1 MAIEL
6 RRHEGAGTGP
16 TLISESVVL
25 SGIEPEDIP
34 QIVAW
39 RNRPDISDSFIEYEP
54 LTNDAQLRFLTRMD
68 ESKDRKLWLINARD
82 ARKPLPYPKAVRP
95 TPDAIPV
102 GTIGLKDIDRRN
114 RHCELASMFIAE
126 LEYRNFQIAFD
137 AEWLVLDYCFNH
149 LGMHKVVAWVPAY
162 NTDVAKLHRV
172 MGWKDEGVLRQ
183 HVFKKGRFEDVNLL
197 AIFAD
202 VFAARFRSRLESAG
216 ASPREPQGGRQ

>member
-1 MAIEL
+1 
-6 RRHEGAGTGP
+6 
-16 TLISESVVL
+16 LISEAVVL

-82 ARKPLPYPKAVRP
+82 PHRPPPYPKVVRP

-102 GTIGLKDIDRRN
+102 GTIGLKEIDLRN

-126 LEYRNFQIAFD
+126 LDYRNFQIAFD

-162 NTDVAKLHRV
+162 NTDVAKLHLV
-172 MGWKDEGVLRQ
+172 MGWKKEGVLRE
-183 HVFKKGRFEDVNLL
+183 HVLKKGRFEDVTLL
-197 AIFAD
+197 AIFSD
-202 VFAARFRSRLESAG
+202 EFATRFRNRLRESGATDRNRQAG
-216 ASPREPQGGRQ
+216 SP